1 LTPDALERAARDA
14 LATMTTPGSIGSMIS
29 SDLTDGVATLRFN
42 ASLEGYAGWDWVV
55 SLAVDGD
62 ATTILETELLAGD
75 GAIVAPDWVPWADRL
90 KEYEASLAAG
100 TEDET
105 VIVVDDDT
113 VAEDDD
119 DDDEDDDD
127 EDDEDDD
134 DEDDEDDEDDDED
147 EDEDDDFDDDVDS
160 LDLTDIVESRF
171 DDSDVFDGVE
181 AAGSEDD
188 PEGDEYVVIEDDE
201 ER

>member
-1 LTPDALERAARDA
+1 
-14 LATMTTPGSIGSMIS
+14 MTTPGSIGSIIS
-29 SDLTDGVATLRFN
+29 SDLTDGVATMRFN

-62 ATTILETELLAGD
+62 TTTILETELLAGD

-100 TEDET
+100 NEEES
-105 VIVVDDDT
+105 VLVVDDEAA
-113 VAEDDD
+113 AEELDD
-119 DDDEDDDD
+119 DDDEVDEDDD

-134 DEDDEDDEDDDED
+134 DDEDEDED
-147 EDEDDDFDDDVDS
+147 EDEDDDFNDDVDS

-171 DDSDVFDGVE
+171 DDTDVFDGVE

-188 PEGDEYVVIEDDE
+188 AEGDEYVVIEDDD